1 MIRVANEISKIF
13 KQGHTYIELIWYLA
27 SAHCHSEF
35 FVLFKLILSLGW
47 LDQDMIPYER
57 EELINELRTNCFRTV
72 NVFVLWW
79 LIKK

>member
-35 FVLFKLILSLGW
+35 FVLFKLILSLG
-47 LDQDMIPYER
+47 
-57 EELINELRTNCFRTV
+57 
-72 NVFVLWW
+72 
-79 LIKK
+79 